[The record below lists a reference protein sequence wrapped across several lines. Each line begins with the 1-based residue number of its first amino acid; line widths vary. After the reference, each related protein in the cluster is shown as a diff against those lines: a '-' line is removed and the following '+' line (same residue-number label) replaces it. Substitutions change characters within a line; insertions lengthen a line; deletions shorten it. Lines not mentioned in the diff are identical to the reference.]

1 MQPIQQTIT
10 ENLSLKQT
18 AIKQMPVKQARI
30 QKYFSK
36 QYAIQHLF
44 LKHYLGQ
51 NQNRRPQ
58 RKQRSEL
65 AAKQTNRHASY
76 DPAPFSLVYLSLFL
90 LMLLFTGIA
99 IAADDTARSIALPKQ
114 ATSLDDVQSGQL
126 LIKSQDNSS
135 LYSSLLLSSDAHFD
149 ITGLMAHV
157 SIKQNFKND
166 TDDYVEAIYVFPLP
180 ETAAVNRLVMHIG
193 ARRIEGKIKEKAEAK
208 RIYNK
213 AKTQGKK
220 ASLLSQQR
228 PNMFTSSIANIAPG
242 ETVSVELDYV
252 QNVEY
257 QDSTFSLRFPM
268 TITPRYI
275 PGDPLEEEYNISSGT
290 SWGQPTNQV
299 LDANE
304 ITPFLATSASAHPTI
319 TLDGSIDMGMAVG
332 NINSA
337 YHEIDIA
344 REKNRYQFSFKE
356 PESMQQDFVISWRA
370 LVGSEPKVALFTEE
384 LNGEHYALL
393 MMLPPDQLSAF
404 HATSNQ
410 KISQEMIYII
420 DTSGS
425 MGGVSIAQAKASLD
439 TALSQLKS
447 KDRFNIIEFNSTTKP
462 LHRNAV
468 TASAENVRRARAHV
482 ASLQAEGGTEMYGAL
497 HFALNPHQTGNQ
509 RAQHLEPL
517 RIENDGFDG
526 KGGERFLRQ
535 IIFITDG
542 AVGNEETLFKL
553 IHTDLKD
560 SRLFTVGIGSAPNSY
575 FMRKAAEF
583 GRGTHTHIGSV
594 NEVQS
599 KMNLLFQ
606 KLNSPVARDI
616 EVIWPAQYQVETYP
630 KKVPDLF
637 LGEPI
642 FLSSKIRTTQPAINV
657 ISIKSTATKNSS
669 REVTSIK
676 GAVKL
681 EGVTATAPW
690 SRTLRVKDTPSSGGI
705 ATLWARRKITSLQ
718 DEQAMGANIETI
730 KQAIVDVAL
739 NHRLVSKYTSFVAVE
754 ETISRAKDSP
764 LKKRPVPNAA
774 PKGQAT
780 QTFAYPNTATSAGD
794 HFYYGGLL
802 LVLGFMIS
810 LLNPDIMQRL
820 RYGKHASIYDLLEK

>member
-1 MQPIQQTIT
+1 MQQTQQQI
-10 ENLSLKQT
+10 
-18 AIKQMPVKQARI
+18 VKKVPRN
-30 QKYFSK
+30 YFS
-36 QYAIQHLF
+36 IQFSIQRLF
-44 LKHYLGQ
+44 LKHYLLKG
-51 NQNRRPQ
+51 
-58 RKQRSEL
+58 L
-65 AAKQTNRHASY
+65 AAQ
-76 DPAPFSLVYLSLFL
+76 PAPTFSVTYVMLFL
-90 LMLLFTGIA
+90 LLLFFTGIA
-99 IAADDTARSIALPKQ
+99 IAADDIASPTASPKKAQ
-114 ATSLDDVQSGQL
+114 SLNDVQSGQL
-126 LIKSQDNSS
+126 LIRDRDNNS
-135 LYSSLLLSSDAHFD
+135 LYSSLLLSSDAHFN

-166 TDDYVEAIYVFPLP
+166 TDNYVEAIYVFPLP
-180 ETAAVNRLVMHIG
+180 ETAAVNRLVMQIG
-193 ARRIEGKIKEKAEAK
+193 ARRIEGKIKEKAQAK
-208 RIYNK
+208 RIYNQ
-213 AKTQGKK
+213 AKTAGKK
-220 ASLLSQQR
+220 ASLMSQQR
-228 PNMFTSSIANIAPG
+228 PNMFTTSIANIAPG

-252 QNVEY
+252 QNVDY
-257 QDSTFSLRFPM
+257 KDATFSLRFPM

-275 PGDPLEEEYNISSGT
+275 PGDPSVEEYSISSGL

-299 LDANE
+299 PDADK
-304 ITPFLATSASAHPTI
+304 ITPFLARPQSAHPTI
-319 TLDGSIDMGMAVG
+319 TVNGSIDLGMAVG
-332 NINSA
+332 GINSA
-337 YHEIDIA
+337 HHDIDIF

-393 MMLPPDQLSAF
+393 MMLPPDQLSGF
-404 HATSNQ
+404 NATSNQ
-410 KISQEMIYII
+410 HFPREMIYII

-439 TALSQLKS
+439 TALSQLKPE
-447 KDRFNIIEFNSTTKP
+447 DRFNIIEFNSTTKP

-468 TASAENVRRARAHV
+468 TASNENVRRARTHV
-482 ASLQAEGGTEMYGAL
+482 ASLQAEGGTEMYEAL
-497 HFALNPHQTGNQ
+497 NFALNPHQSSDQ
-509 RAQHLEPL
+509 RAQRLKPQ
-517 RIENDGFDG
+517 ENGFDG
-526 KGGERFLRQ
+526 KSDNHFLRQ

-560 SRLFTVGIGSAPNSY
+560 SRLFTVGIGSAPNGY

-606 KLNSPVARDI
+606 KISNPVARDI
-616 EVIWPAQYQVETYP
+616 KISWPAKYQVETYP
-630 KKVPDLF
+630 KRVPDLF

-642 FLSSKIRTTQPAINV
+642 FLSSKIVAADSFIEGT
-657 ISIKSTATKNSS
+657 
-669 REVTSIK
+669 
-676 GAVKL
+676 VKL
-681 EGVTATAPW
+681 DGVTATAPW
-690 SRTLRVKDTPSSGGI
+690 SRTLRVKDTPASSGI
-705 ATLWARRKITSLQ
+705 STLWARRKITSLQ
-718 DEQAMGANIETI
+718 DEETMGANIETT
-730 KQAIVDVAL
+730 KQAIIDVAL

-754 ETISRAKDSP
+754 EVIKRAKNA
-764 LKKRPVPNAA
+764 LKQLPIPNAA

-794 HFYYGGLL
+794 HFYYAGLL
-802 LVLGFMIS
+802 LILAFMIS